1 MIHPPKRNREAA
13 PHAPGVNGRP
23 AKAVTDERRR
33 HGRSAVAWHGRIM
46 ISQAPSVACVVL
58 NVSERGAKL
67 RLRLPIDL
75 PGGFVLSIDRFGD
88 LQVELL
94 DQEQAVVRVGFL
106 EPPAKI
112 RKFFRNQLPAFRNA
126 PDGGDSA
133 KPDAGA
139 ADAAEPKE

>member
-1 MIHPPKRNREAA
+1 MIQPPDRKGLIARAETR
-13 PHAPGVNGRP
+13 PNGQS
-23 AKAVTDERRR
+23 AKADHDERRR
-33 HGRSAVAWHGRIM
+33 HGRSAVAWHGRIL
-46 ISQAPSVACVVL
+46 ISRLPSVACVVL

-106 EPPAKI
+106 DDPEKI
-112 RKFFRNQLPAFRNA
+112 KKFFRYQLPVFRDA
-126 PDGGDSA
+126 PE
-133 KPDAGA
+133 GA
-139 ADAAEPKE
+139 

>member
-1 MIHPPKRNREAA
+1 MIHPPDRKRQAA
-13 PHAPGVNGRP
+13 PHEPRLNGR
-23 AKAVTDERRR
+23 AVKAAHDERRR
-33 HGRSAVAWHGRIM
+33 HGRTAVAWHGRIM
-46 ISQAPSVACVVL
+46 IAQAPSVACVVM

-106 EPPAKI
+106 DPPAKI
-112 RKFFRNQLPAFRNA
+112 RKFFRNQLPAFRDA
-126 PDGGDSA
+126 PEDG
-133 KPDAGA
+133 DAGG
-139 ADAAEPKE
+139 AEPTG